1 MFSLYIVFVGS
12 LVLAA
17 PQPGRIYPVKELV
30 DQESSVL
37 EALEQMG
44 LPKLKQVIED
54 AEKSS
59 KDIGLLKENFHF
71 FARVMREVEETI
83 SATQEHQKI
92 CNIVVAVYLLLLLI
106 FNAIVA
112 WRMFIKK
119 NV

>member
-54 AEKSS
+54 SEKSS
-59 KDIGLLKENFHF
+59 KQIRLLMENFHF
-71 FARVMREVEETI
+71 FAEVIGEVEETI